1 MTLEASLDAL
11 TAALNANTA
20 ALLGQGAG
28 DAPAAAAPGRK
39 SRKTATTE
47 SAPPA
52 AAPASPAS
60 APAAAPV
67 TPQPA
72 ASAAAT
78 LAAGH
83 STPAPNLAAF
93 AGTPPAGVTLK
104 QWTDK
109 FVELG
114 ELGDAGRADAIA
126 IIQGYGA
133 ARASLIPADK
143 YAEAYEKAVAAIA
156 KHKAPAPA
164 SAASLV

>member
-20 ALLGQGAG
+20 ALLGQG

-72 ASAAAT
+72 ASAAASAPS
-78 LAAGH
+78 AA
-83 STPAPNLAAF
+83 
-93 AGTPPAGVTLK
+93 VTLK

-156 KHKAPAPA
+156 KHKTPAPA